1 MADKVLG
8 PAGQREKAERERQS
22 VERLREWL
30 NNRPAFDPDG
40 DTFAARGLDPRKD
53 DPRVQAV
60 YGYLAEA
67 GASSLAIGVV
77 ETLIDEGW
85 LSPKPQPKWS
95 ELLAQVE
102 HFAEFYGSASSIY
115 QHAYDHMA
123 RLMRGDGEQT

>member
-30 NNRPAFDPDG
+30 NNRPAFDQNG
-40 DTFAARGLDPRKD
+40 ETFAARGLDPRKD
-53 DPRVQAV
+53 DPRVKAV
-60 YGYLAEA
+60 YAYLAEA

-85 LSPKPQPKWS
+85 LP
-95 ELLAQVE
+95 A
-102 HFAEFYGSASSIY
+102 FAEFNRDNVAERLERIADKYGAAAHLY
-115 QHAYDHMA
+115 RMAYEHAA
-123 RLMRGDGEQT
+123 AIVRGEC